1 MKKVL
6 FTALSLAVA
15 MSLNAK
21 VFATVDGK
29 DITDVDLAPM
39 LAGMPGVNFET
50 LPAEIQNQVI
60 DRAIDLRVL
69 INEAKKSGIEKDELY
84 KKQLEIVKD
93 DIALRAWQAKELN
106 NTKVSDKEI
115 EDFYNKNK
123 DKFIEPAAIAASHI
137 LVEKEDDAKKIIA
150 DLSKLKGDELKKKFS
165 EIAKEKSIDPSG
177 KQNGG
182 DLGYFVKEQMVP
194 EFGEAANKLK
204 KGELTKTPVKTQ
216 FGYHVILKNDAKDK
230 KQLGLAEVKDY
241 IKSIV
246 KQEKFQADFEK
257 KVKDLKSK
265 AKIEYKNKK

>member
-93 DIALRAWQAKELN
+93 DIALR
-106 NTKVSDKEI
+106 
-115 EDFYNKNK
+115 
-123 DKFIEPAAIAASHI
+123 
-137 LVEKEDDAKKIIA
+137 
-150 DLSKLKGDELKKKFS
+150 
-165 EIAKEKSIDPSG
+165 
-177 KQNGG
+177 
-182 DLGYFVKEQMVP
+182 
-194 EFGEAANKLK
+194 
-204 KGELTKTPVKTQ
+204 
-216 FGYHVILKNDAKDK
+216 
-230 KQLGLAEVKDY
+230 
-241 IKSIV
+241 
-246 KQEKFQADFEK
+246 
-257 KVKDLKSK
+257 
-265 AKIEYKNKK
+265 

>member
-39 LAGMPGVNFET
+39 LAGMPGVNFEA
-50 LPAEIQNQVI
+50 LPSEIQNQVI

-123 DKFIEPAAIAASHI
+123 
-137 LVEKEDDAKKIIA
+137 KKINPRLI
-150 DLSKLKGDELKKKFS
+150 
-165 EIAKEKSIDPSG
+165 
-177 KQNGG
+177 
-182 DLGYFVKEQMVP
+182 
-194 EFGEAANKLK
+194 
-204 KGELTKTPVKTQ
+204 
-216 FGYHVILKNDAKDK
+216 
-230 KQLGLAEVKDY
+230 
-241 IKSIV
+241 
-246 KQEKFQADFEK
+246 
-257 KVKDLKSK
+257 
-265 AKIEYKNKK
+265 